1 MKIKCYRKL
10 GDQGRYVCSIRAIKQ
25 AFQNFDICV
34 DIGIVNSYS
43 FDFNARNTPHIRGMI
58 VASFLINHREMGTIR
73 KPILRSILF
82 TKGVFQSLI
91 LENSKKTAFQGCW
104 NGMKEYQIK
113 AKINMQAYTRLLLNI
128 IKVTILHMNSSI
140 CEHLN

>member
-73 KPILRSILF
+73 KPILRFYPIYERSFSEPDSRKFEKNCIP
-82 TKGVFQSLI
+82 
-91 LENSKKTAFQGCW
+91 
-104 NGMKEYQIK
+104 
-113 AKINMQAYTRLLLNI
+113 RLLEWYERISNQSQNQYAGIHEI
-128 IKVTILHMNSSI
+128 IIEYYKGDYIAHEFKYM
-140 CEHLN
+140 